1 MKRNLFIAAAAVLC
15 IAAAAA
21 PFACTG
27 SGAVIQGVS
36 VDGVQAGGMTRG
48 EVEAFVR
55 EKNEKLS
62 GRSLTVEHGAIRE
75 VWPFADLGVK
85 MDAEAEAARL
95 LALGRDGGFFSD
107 WAVRWEAILGRKET
121 HLRILYDRDRLEEKI
136 AALAREYSRPPE
148 ASRPVIGGDGS
159 VTFTEGRPSMKID
172 TALLWSLADAQLLS
186 GQSGTVL
193 IPVQEEKKDAAGAEA
208 KKKIDRVLAE
218 YTTYFSMDENR
229 CSNIARAAASIDG
242 RILMPGESFSFNEA
256 TGLRTKANGYLDAPV
271 FIDGKLVPDA
281 GGGVCQVSTTLFNA
295 VLLAGLAVTERTCH
309 FAPVAYVPIGQD
321 ATVAD
326 KYLDFR
332 FVNTLSGPV
341 YIQADYEPGA
351 LTVRILG
358 SRRDEP
364 QSAVV
369 QETECKTL
377 PHKTVRKVDPSQK
390 EEKKTEEGSDGCDAT
405 VIRRVTFSDGSGQ
418 YDSFRSVYDAVDT
431 VITYNSEKAMKADIE
446 KENAAKKAA
455 AEQKKK
461 KETAKKAPA
470 KAQPET
476 GPAAAER

>member
-208 KKKIDRVLAE
+208 KRRS
-218 YTTYFSMDENR
+218 TGCWR
-229 CSNIARAAASIDG
+229 NI
-242 RILMPGESFSFNEA
+242 P
-256 TGLRTKANGYLDAPV
+256 
-271 FIDGKLVPDA
+271 
-281 GGGVCQVSTTLFNA
+281 
-295 VLLAGLAVTERTCH
+295 
-309 FAPVAYVPIGQD
+309 PIFHG
-321 ATVAD
+321 
-326 KYLDFR
+326 
-332 FVNTLSGPV
+332 
-341 YIQADYEPGA
+341 
-351 LTVRILG
+351 
-358 SRRDEP
+358 
-364 QSAVV
+364 
-369 QETECKTL
+369 
-377 PHKTVRKVDPSQK
+377 
-390 EEKKTEEGSDGCDAT
+390 
-405 VIRRVTFSDGSGQ
+405 
-418 YDSFRSVYDAVDT
+418 
-431 VITYNSEKAMKADIE
+431 
-446 KENAAKKAA
+446 
-455 AEQKKK
+455 
-461 KETAKKAPA
+461 
-470 KAQPET
+470 
-476 GPAAAER
+476 